1 MFRGQTMRN
10 LVLAMTLEYS
20 VSACTE
26 AHLIEYD
33 QILNGVVEQVQTM
46 DIKLLQRGAV
56 LSGTSQS
63 NGVIVGNIEQLN
75 DLHAGSGS
83 ERRFFFKLDD
93 NGELKWFTGGIH
105 STTWT
110 GVWFGE
116 NGERGDFNLRRQLH
130 HDGENGERGDFYLQ
144 STATSNELPTASD
157 VMKFSADDIFSGGV
171 FDTYNTINADFLNN
185 RYGLEPLPYEQVD
198 YKKGIFV
205 QSDNGGLPFPM
216 SFELT
221 FIKEFTLRN
230 FRLGSF
236 HNRENTRLTTFDFD
250 IWSNGDW
257 VKAGSFTFSAITQ
270 SRHWQ
275 KQAFSLPQEVTTRKV
290 RISATG
296 TADYYN
302 GGRVLMWG
310 LTFHK

>member
-1 MFRGQTMRN
+1 MKKTLITIALGYSSYAFSTM
-10 LVLAMTLEYS
+10 TS
-20 VSACTE
+20 P
-26 AHLIEYD
+26 HFIEYD
-33 QILNGVVEQVQTM
+33 QVLNGVIEQAQTM
-46 DIKLLQRGAV
+46 DIKLLQRGAI

-83 ERRFFFKLDD
+83 ESRFFFKLDD
-93 NGELKWFTGGIH
+93 NGELKWFSG
-105 STTWT
+105 SVQQNNWT

-116 NGERGDFNLRRQLH
+116 NGDRGDFNLR
-130 HDGENGERGDFYLQ
+130 
-144 STATSNELPTASD
+144 STAASNVLPTASD
-157 VMKFSADDIFSGGV
+157 VMQFTADDIFSGGV
-171 FDTYNTINADFLNN
+171 YDTHNPINSDFLNN
-185 RYGLEPLPYEQVD
+185 RYGLEPLPFEQVD
-198 YKKGIFV
+198 YKKGIYV
-205 QSDNGGLPFPM
+205 QSDNGGLPYPM

-221 FIKEFTLRN
+221 FIKEFTLKN

-236 HNRENTRLTTFDFD
+236 NNGQNTRLTAFDVD
-250 IWSNGDW
+250 IWVNGEW
-257 VKAGSFTFSAITQ
+257 ARAGSFNFSPITQ

-275 KQAFSLPQEVTTRKV
+275 KQAFSLPDEVTTRKF

-296 TADYYN
+296 TEDSTT

>member
-1 MFRGQTMRN
+1 MKN
-10 LVLAMTLEYS
+10 IALVMTLGSSFYAL
-20 VSACTE
+20 SATPE

-33 QILNGVVEQVQTM
+33 QTLNGVVEQAQTM

-63 NGVIVGNIEQLN
+63 NDVIVGNIEQLN

-93 NGELKWFTGGIH
+93 NGELKWFSGSVH
-105 STTWT
+105 SNSWT

-116 NGERGDFNLRRQLH
+116 NGERGDFNLR
-130 HDGENGERGDFYLQ
+130 
-144 STATSNELPTASD
+144 STAASNELPTASD
-157 VMKFSADDIFSGGV
+157 VMKFSADDTFSGGV
-171 FDTYNTINADFLNN
+171 YDTYNTINSDFLNN
-185 RYGLEPLPYEQVD
+185 RYGLDPLPFEQVD
-198 YKKGIFV
+198 YKKGIYV
-205 QSDNGGLPFPM
+205 QSDNGGLQYPM

-221 FIKEFTLRN
+221 FVKEFTLQN

-236 HNRENTRLTTFDFD
+236 NNGQNTRLTTFDVD
-250 IWSNGDW
+250 IWSNGEW
-257 VKAGSFTFSAITQ
+257 INAGSFNFSPITQ
-270 SRHWQ
+270 TRHWQ

-290 RISATG
+290 RVSATG
-296 TADYYN
+296 TEDFTTN
-302 GGRVLMWG
+302 GRVLMWG